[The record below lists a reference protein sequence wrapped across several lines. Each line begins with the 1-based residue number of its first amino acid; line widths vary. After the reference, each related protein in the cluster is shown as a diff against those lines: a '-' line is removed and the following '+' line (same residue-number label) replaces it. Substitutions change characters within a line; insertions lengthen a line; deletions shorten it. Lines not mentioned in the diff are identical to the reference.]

1 MRWRRPGIFHKHGY
15 PEAVNAEES
24 SPETSEKDG
33 MMRGQNGKISICVQ
47 LGPDGTSSI
56 LEDLEVLSLCPQEN
70 RTSLPALGTR
80 IIISFWDC
88 LNGQLTAFITQL
100 LMEGVV
106 YSQVGAHVFLEL
118 LHSEYF
124 QLWGSYSLL

>member
-1 MRWRRPGIFHKHGY
+1 MRRRRPGIFHKHGY

-56 LEDLEVLSLCPQEN
+56 LEDLEV
-70 RTSLPALGTR
+70 
-80 IIISFWDC
+80 
-88 LNGQLTAFITQL
+88 
-100 LMEGVV
+100 
-106 YSQVGAHVFLEL
+106 
-118 LHSEYF
+118 
-124 QLWGSYSLL
+124 

>member
-1 MRWRRPGIFHKHGY
+1 
-15 PEAVNAEES
+15 
-24 SPETSEKDG
+24 
-33 MMRGQNGKISICVQ
+33 MRGQNGKISICVQ

-100 LMEGVV
+100 LMEGIV
-106 YSQVGAHVFLEL
+106 YSQVGAHVFLE